1 MARTKEFDT
10 DKAIDQALE
19 VFWQHGYHKA
29 SLAQLTE
36 ATGLHKGSL
45 YGAFKS
51 KDHLFQ
57 LCLDRY
63 ISMTSQAFS
72 PSGLSAREYIA
83 KFFEQKLNCSSSRK
97 KKGCLLMNSSLE
109 LAGENKDAKR
119 LSAML
124 AGVEANL
131 RSAVETGVES
141 GEIAK
146 SVDSEKMAQRL
157 LALAFTIEEMGKLGK
172 DKDFLVN
179 IANGTLKEL
188 KIEY

>member
-1 MARTKEFDT
+1 
-10 DKAIDQALE
+10 
-19 VFWQHGYHKA
+19 
-29 SLAQLTE
+29 
-36 ATGLHKGSL
+36 
-45 YGAFKS
+45 
-51 KDHLFQ
+51 
-57 LCLDRY
+57 
-63 ISMTSQAFS
+63 
-72 PSGLSAREYIA
+72 
-83 KFFEQKLNCSSSRK
+83 
-97 KKGCLLMNSSLE
+97 MNSSLE